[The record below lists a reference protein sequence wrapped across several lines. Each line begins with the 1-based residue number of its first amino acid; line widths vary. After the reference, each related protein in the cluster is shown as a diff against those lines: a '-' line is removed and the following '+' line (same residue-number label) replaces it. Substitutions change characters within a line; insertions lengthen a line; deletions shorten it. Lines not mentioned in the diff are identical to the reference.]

1 MLRNILALVTGTIVL
16 ILGFVFSL
24 IFIAIFVALGV
35 LAGGFFWWK
44 TRKLRKA
51 MREQTP
57 GGHVIEG
64 EVVVVDEAP
73 PGTLQAL
80 PRVPPGGPDVSIR
93 SNNSGNSRNID

>member
-51 MREQTP
+51 MRDEAP
-57 GGHVIEG
+57 GGRVIEG
-64 EVVVVDEAP
+64 EVVVVDAAP
-73 PGTLQAL
+73 PGTPQPL
-80 PRVPPGGPDVSIR
+80 PRVPPGGPEISTR